1 MCTTTQ
7 DTLKS
12 FLRLEEGERERE
24 RERVREEK
32 ERERERE
39 ERKERERGEGR
50 EEGRKRETERREILY
65 STVHI
70 NPYLLFTFIIKSCTE
85 NKITV

>member
-1 MCTTTQ
+1 MRERE
-7 DTLKS
+7 S
-12 FLRLEEGERERE
+12 ERGERERE
-24 RERVREEK
+24 RGEK
-32 ERERERE
+32 G
-39 ERKERERGEGR
+39 ERERGEGR
-50 EEGRKRETERREILY
+50 EEGRKRERERREILY

>member
-12 FLRLEEGERERE
+12 FLRLEEGERESE
-24 RERVREEK
+24 RG
-32 ERERERE
+32 ERERERGE
-39 ERKERERGEGR
+39 KNERGEGR